1 MSDLDLGGAIA
12 PPRKGRAA
20 LFVAIPMALAMVLL
34 VAVLIT
40 RSNATDKA
48 AFTPL
53 QDKPAPEIAG
63 TTLDGKAF
71 DLDAFR
77 GDWVAVNFL
86 ASWCVPCLQEHPFLE
101 SFARRQAQAGNHVHL
116 VSVVFGDTVDN
127 VKKFFAEN
135 GGDWPVVTGD
145 EGRIALDYSVVQV
158 PETYI
163 IDPAGIVRERV
174 SGPLRSPDE
183 LDNRI
188 GALITKLYP
197 TDSSDSTSVSS

>member
-1 MSDLDLGGAIA
+1 MSDVEVDLGGAIA

-53 QDKPAPEIAG
+53 QDKTAPPIEG
-63 TTLDGKAF
+63 TTLDGKTF

-86 ASWCVPCLQEHPFLE
+86 ASWCVPCLQEHPYLE
-101 SFARRQAQAGNHVHL
+101 SFARRQAQSGNHVHL
-116 VSVVFGDTVDN
+116 VSVVFGDTEEN
-127 VKKFFAEN
+127 VRKFFAEN

-145 EGRIALDYSVVQV
+145 EGRVALDYSVVQV

-188 GALITKLYP
+188 GDLIAKLYP
-197 TDSSDSTSVSS
+197 TESGG

>member
-1 MSDLDLGGAIA
+1 MSDIALGGAIA

-34 VAVLIT
+34 VGVLIT
-40 RSNATDKA
+40 RSTATDKA

-53 QDKPAPEIAG
+53 QDKPAPPIAG
-63 TTLDGKAF
+63 TTLDGATF

-86 ASWCVPCLQEHPFLE
+86 ASWCVPCLQEHPYLE
-101 SFARRQAQAGNHVHL
+101 SFARRQAQQGNHVHL
-116 VSVVFGDTVDN
+116 VSVVFGDTVEN

-188 GALITKLYP
+188 GDLITKLYP
-197 TDSSDSTSVSS
+197 TDGATPSTGG

>member
-1 MSDLDLGGAIA
+1 MRTDADLDGAIA

-53 QDKPAPEIAG
+53 QDQPAPRIEG
-63 TTLDGKAF
+63 TTLDGKTF

-77 GDWVAVNFL
+77 GDWVAVNFI
-86 ASWCVPCLQEHPFLE
+86 ASWCVPCLQEHPYLV
-101 SFARRQAQAGNHVHL
+101 SFARRQAQSGNRVHL
-116 VSVVFGDTVDN
+116 VSVVFGDTADN
-127 VKKFFAEN
+127 VRKFMADN

-188 GALITKLYP
+188 GALIAKLYP
-197 TDSSDSTSVSS
+197 TDSDG